1 MDAFIQRQISS
12 FGGRRFARPDALDMR
27 KYPNFVRIR
36 IRDNRM
42 EADPVDPKNSIL
54 GREAFIFR
62 VVEAMLAHCRV
73 ADTTI
78 IVSMADAYYAGD
90 EVPTFSFGVPDGR
103 PGLIFAN
110 FDLYDFS
117 VAGEKRNFDEVKAL
131 CAAYSPPA
139 RLVAA
144 DMYFKGGRTSAGR
157 TRIRESLA
165 KERRPLR
172 VVASDDCAEAVF
184 RIKNHK
190 YALDLC
196 GWFPQSLRLK
206 YLFLMSRLVVR
217 VSFFDPARGETS
229 FMRQYYDWLYRE
241 NEDYVHLVY
250 QLDYKKPV
258 PAALYKKIV
267 DDLLQ
272 TYDHF
277 ESRPAAYAAVVAS
290 MNAKR
295 ARLSLRGAS
304 EYLAAL
310 INAYTARVLAPEA
323 AAAAG

>member
-1 MDAFIQRQISS
+1 MDAFIERQIAS
-12 FGGRRFARPDALDMR
+12 FGGRRFARPDELDMR

-42 EADPVDPKNSIL
+42 QADPVEPRNSIL
-54 GREAFIFR
+54 GREVFLFR
-62 VVEAMLAHCRV
+62 VVAAMLAQCRV
-73 ADTTI
+73 ADTTL
-78 IVSMADAYYAGD
+78 IVSMADAYYAGE
-90 EVPTFSFGVPDGR
+90 EVPTFSFGVPDGK

-110 FDLYDFS
+110 FDLHDFA
-117 VAGEKRNFDEVKAL
+117 VAGKKRDFDEVKAL
-131 CAAYSPPA
+131 CAAHRPPKKH
-139 RLVAA
+139 VAA

-165 KERRPLR
+165 REKRPLR
-172 VVASDDCAEAVF
+172 VVASDDCAEEVY

-206 YLFLMSRLVVR
+206 YLFMMSRLVVR

-229 FMRQYYDWLYRE
+229 FMRQYYDYLYRE

-250 QLDYKKPV
+250 QLDYKKPL
-258 PAALYKKIV
+258 PAELYRKIV
-267 DDLLQ
+267 GDLLQ

-277 ESRPAAYAAVVAS
+277 EARPAEYAAVVAR
-290 MNAKR
+290 MDAKR
-295 ARLSLRGAS
+295 AQMSLRSAN
-304 EYLAAL
+304 EYLAAV
-310 INAYTARVLAPEA
+310 INAYTARLLEPAT
-323 AAAAG
+323 